1 MSERK
6 LIVLGTASQVP
17 SRERNQ
23 NGYFLRFDEQGFL
36 FDPGEG
42 TQRQMILGGVA
53 VSGIT
58 KIFIS
63 HFHGD
68 HCLGLAGIIQRI
80 SLDKVPHEIEVYY
93 PASGQVFYERLKDSC
108 SYHHEGRLVERPI
121 RDEGVVFE
129 DDRMV
134 ISAARLDHDIET
146 FGFRFQEKDSYTLDP
161 EMLCKTGIFGAMA
174 GELKKTGRV
183 RVKSQVVTLDDVGTL
198 RPGQIFAYVMD
209 TRLCDAISGLVRDA
223 DMLLMEAT
231 FLSDLEDKAREFG
244 HLTAAQAGT
253 IARDSGVN
261 LLVLTHYS
269 QRYPSPEPFV
279 EEASRFHENT
289 VAARDGQAIDM
300 PRRTRS
306 LQMKGC

>member
-6 LIVLGTASQVP
+6 LIVLGTSSQVP

-23 NGYFLRFDEQGFL
+23 NGYLLRFDDQGFL

-42 TQRQMILGGVA
+42 TQRQMIMAGVA

-80 SLDKVPHEIEVYY
+80 SLDKVPHPVEVYY
-93 PASGQVFYERLKDSC
+93 PASGQVYYERLKDAC
-108 SYHHEGRLVERPI
+108 SYHHEGRLEERPI
-121 RDEGVVFE
+121 RGDEVVFE
-129 DDRMV
+129 DERMV
-134 ISAARLDHDIET
+134 ISASRLDHDIET
-146 FGFRFQEKDSYTLDP
+146 YGFRFREKDSYTLDP
-161 EMLCKTGIFGAMA
+161 EMLCKTGIFGPMA

-183 RVKSQVVTLDDVGTL
+183 RVKSKVVTVDDVGTVL
-198 RPGQIFAYVMD
+198 PGQIFSYVMD
-209 TRLCDAISGLVRDA
+209 TRLCEAIYGLARDA

-231 FLSDLEDKAREFG
+231 FLSELEGKAQEFG
-244 HLTAAQAGT
+244 HLTAAQAGM
-253 IARDSGVN
+253 IARDSGVE
-261 LLVLTHYS
+261 LLVLTHFS

-279 EEASRFHENT
+279 EEASGFHGHT

-300 PRRTRS
+300 PRRCRS
-306 LQMKGC
+306 LQMK